1 MDTQTRLT
9 NLIQVDIAAG
19 NKVEWLEIDPTDRA
33 SLVADIRKKNTPLAK
48 AMKTS
53 GIDVALP
60 TLGGVPVRWGAATTK
75 TKLKEKT
82 K

>member
-1 MDTQTRLT
+1 MDTQSRLA
-9 NLIQVDIAAG
+9 NLIQMDIAAG
-19 NKVEWLEIDPTDRA
+19 NKVEWLEIDPADRA

-48 AMKTS
+48 AMKNS

-60 TLGGVPVRWGAATTK
+60 TIGGVAVRWGAATTK
-75 TKLKEKT
+75 TKLKEKV